1 MSWWRNVYLSPFF
14 ILRKVIIL
22 SKKVNLESVRL
33 LFKEFGCELISET
46 YVNAK
51 SKLIFRCKCDEID
64 NTTYDSFKNREHK
77 MCKKC
82 AKKISSS
89 RKMYSFDFVKET
101 FEENNCILL
110 SNSYKGNNKKL
121 EYICECGT
129 KSEITFASF
138 LEGCRC
144 EKCWYRKVS
153 DKNKLD
159 YEYVKFFFEDNCCV
173 LLEAK
178 YNNAKTKMRYICS
191 CERESEIT
199 FANFQNGQRCFDC
212 GVTKSSNKNRRSHM
226 EIKKIFEE
234 ENCLLIT
241 ENYINTK
248 QKLDYIC
255 SCGNKHSATLTT
267 FLEGGRCS
275 ECTLNKLRFSYEY
288 VKNYF
293 EDNGCILLTEEYT
306 RSDQNLDYICA
317 CGRLSKTQFYRFKNG
332 QRCMKCRDE
341 KYNIG
346 ENSHSWNGGI
356 TNISNYVR
364 GKMSDWKKETEIV
377 CDYRCVITGEDI
389 YDVHHLFGFSYLFK
403 QALEMTKLDVRQS
416 IADYSKYELE
426 LLVKE
431 TQKLHIQYGT
441 GICIAENL
449 HYEFHS
455 KYGFSNNNP
464 NQFMEFV
471 FTYYPEAV
479 SKVKCLLQSVVYQS

>member
-159 YEYVKFFFEDNCCV
+159 YEYVKFFF
-173 LLEAK
+173 
-178 YNNAKTKMRYICS
+178 
-191 CERESEIT
+191 
-199 FANFQNGQRCFDC
+199 
-212 GVTKSSNKNRRSHM
+212 
-226 EIKKIFEE
+226 
-234 ENCLLIT
+234 
-241 ENYINTK
+241 
-248 QKLDYIC
+248 
-255 SCGNKHSATLTT
+255 
-267 FLEGGRCS
+267 
-275 ECTLNKLRFSYEY
+275 
-288 VKNYF
+288 
-293 EDNGCILLTEEYT
+293 
-306 RSDQNLDYICA
+306 
-317 CGRLSKTQFYRFKNG
+317 
-332 QRCMKCRDE
+332 
-341 KYNIG
+341 
-346 ENSHSWNGGI
+346 
-356 TNISNYVR
+356 
-364 GKMSDWKKETEIV
+364 
-377 CDYRCVITGEDI
+377 
-389 YDVHHLFGFSYLFK
+389 
-403 QALEMTKLDVRQS
+403 
-416 IADYSKYELE
+416 
-426 LLVKE
+426 
-431 TQKLHIQYGT
+431 
-441 GICIAENL
+441 
-449 HYEFHS
+449 
-455 KYGFSNNNP
+455 
-464 NQFMEFV
+464 
-471 FTYYPEAV
+471 
-479 SKVKCLLQSVVYQS
+479 